1 MMYNKLCARNVLL
14 SYEYSNNGDE
24 KNVFNGFARNV
35 LNKRLMVGGHL
46 AENKVPGN
54 LQFVPVLLA

>member
-46 AENKVPGN
+46 AENKVPRN
-54 LQFVPVLLA
+54 LQ